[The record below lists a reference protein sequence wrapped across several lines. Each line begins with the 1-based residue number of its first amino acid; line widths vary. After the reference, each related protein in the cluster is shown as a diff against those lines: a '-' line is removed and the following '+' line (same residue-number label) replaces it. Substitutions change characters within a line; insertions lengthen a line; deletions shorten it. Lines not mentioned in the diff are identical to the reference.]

1 MRTEAAGGARKIE
14 IPVTHTNAIDK
25 SSYGDPRHL
34 GSCWSVL
41 SGSDSGLITAIVP
54 AVGSKFFQSWRRILS
69 TLTET
74 QERSADADGEVT
86 STVKKGMTV
95 AVVVVVL
102 VAGGL
107 VFMALRP
114 ANAWSSAFCHPIDR
128 VVRSRGSP
136 GHRRA
141 ARHFIGQRHRG
152 GRRGAPS
159 RCRDVLGQRLP
170 TFQLFTELASYD
182 ESIRSGKP
190 QQLVQALSRFDAL
203 ARTQLERC
211 GVQPQSG

>member
-1 MRTEAAGGARKIE
+1 MRTEAAGDARKIE

-34 GSCWSVL
+34 ESCWSVL
-41 SGSDSGLITAIVP
+41 SGSGSGLITAIVP
-54 AVGSKFFQSWRRILS
+54 AVWSRFFQSWRRILS

-74 QERSADADGEVT
+74 QEGSADADGEVT
-86 STVKKGMTV
+86 STVKKGMAV

-128 VVRSRGSP
+128 VVGVEVLQVTEGPP
-136 GHRRA
+136 GTSSGNGTGEDVA
-141 ARHFIGQRHRG
+141 QLRH
-152 GRRGAPS
+152 
-159 RCRDVLGQRLP
+159 DVEMSLANAP

-182 ESIRSGKP
+182 KSIRSGKP